1 VTGTAD
7 EVSVFLRA
15 FKYLWPERFLP
26 EPEQADPFAER
37 TPQGPGKTG
46 VLLIN
51 LGTPQAPTRQEIRR
65 YLAEF
70 LSDPRVIEIPRY
82 LWWPILH
89 GLILRLRPG
98 KLAPRY
104 REIWMEEGSP
114 LMVYS
119 RRQADGVSRI
129 LAAHGVRAEVA
140 LGMRYGSPSVADA
153 MAGLRRNGCERILV
167 VPMYPQYAAS
177 TTATAVDAVTSH
189 AARLRD
195 QPELRFVKRFYEDAG
210 YLQAVVGRIESYWRE
225 NGRPQKLIMS
235 FHGLPRYSVELG
247 DPYYQEC
254 LRTGRLLRER
264 LGLMPEQALVTF
276 QSRFGTAR
284 WLEPYTA
291 PTLDALAREGVTEI
305 DVVCPGFV
313 ADCLETLEE
322 IQVECRDIFH
332 QAGGK
337 RLRYIPAVN
346 DDPAWIDALADLVQR
361 NLQGWP
367 TQG

>member
-1 VTGTAD
+1 
-7 EVSVFLRA
+7 VFLRA

-26 EPEQADPFAER
+26 EPEQADPFSEQ
-37 TPQGPGKTG
+37 TPSGPGKTG

-51 LGTPQAPTRQEIRR
+51 LGTPQAPTAREIRR
-65 YLAEF
+65 YLGEF
-70 LSDPRVIEIPRY
+70 LADPRVIEIPRY

-89 GLILRLRPG
+89 GLVLTLRPK
-98 KLAPRY
+98 KLVPRY
-104 REIWMEEGSP
+104 SGIWMDEGSP

-119 RRQADGVSRI
+119 RRQADGLGRL
-129 LAAHGVRAEVA
+129 LAQRGIQAEVG

-153 MAGLRRNGCERILV
+153 IDDLRRRGCERILA

-195 QPELRFVKRFYEDAG
+195 QPELRFIKRFHEDAG
-210 YLQAVVGRIESYWRE
+210 YLGAVVGRIENYWRE
-225 NGRPQKLIMS
+225 HGRPQKLVLS

-276 QSRFGTAR
+276 QSRFGSAR
-284 WLEPYTA
+284 WLEPYTE
-291 PTLDALAREGVTEI
+291 PTLIELARDGVTEV
-305 DVVCPGFV
+305 DVVCPGFL

-322 IQVECRDIFH
+322 IQVECRDSYLA
-332 QAGGK
+332 AGGK

-346 DDPAWIDALADLVQR
+346 DDEAWIVALTDIVQR

-367 TQG
+367 VQS

>member
-1 VTGTAD
+1 
-7 EVSVFLRA
+7 VFLRA
-15 FKYLWPERFLP
+15 FKYIWPERFLP
-26 EPEQADPFAER
+26 EPERGDPFAEQ
-37 TPQGPGKTG
+37 PPSGPGKTG
-46 VLLIN
+46 VLLVN
-51 LGTPQAPTRQEIRR
+51 LGTPRAPTRAEIRR
-65 YLAEF
+65 YLGEF

-89 GLILRLRPG
+89 GLILTLRPK
-98 KLAPRY
+98 KLVPRY
-104 REIWMEEGSP
+104 RDIWMDEGSP

-119 RRQADGVSRI
+119 RRQAEGVARTLDQRGI
-129 LAAHGVRAEVA
+129 QVEIA
-140 LGMRYGSPSVADA
+140 LGMRYGSPSVSSA
-153 MAGLRRNGCERILV
+153 MAELRGRGCERILV

-177 TTATAVDAVTSH
+177 TTATAVDAVTRH

-195 QPELRFVKRFYEDAG
+195 QPELRFIKRFHDDRG
-210 YLQAVVGRIESYWRE
+210 YLEAVVGRIEEYWRE
-225 NGRPQKLIMS
+225 HGRPQKLVMS

-247 DPYYQEC
+247 DPYYQDC

-264 LGLMPEQALVTF
+264 LGLMPEQAQVTF

-291 PTLDALAREGVTEI
+291 PTLMEMARDGVTEV

-322 IQVECRDIFH
+322 IQVECRDAFVG
-332 QAGGK
+332 AGGR

-346 DDPAWIDALADLVQR
+346 DDPAWVAALSDMVQR

-367 TQG
+367 TQP